1 MKMDKTGACTVIEAT
16 ATIARLAPEV
26 PVLAVAPAV
35 ENMPGPNAT
44 RPGDVIRALN
54 GKTVEVTN
62 TDAEGRLILG
72 DALTWA
78 EQQGATHLVDV
89 ATLTGAVARALGRFM
104 SGGFGTP
111 QEWWDEMAASAR
123 RQGEPLWQLPLNDDY
138 RADMESPYAD
148 MVNSAMAE
156 ASLLHSALF
165 LKEFVTR
172 PWIHLD
178 IAGSAYLQREAPWA
192 ARGATGVMHAS
203 LVELGLGG
211 AG

>member
-1 MKMDKTGACTVIEAT
+1 
-16 ATIARLAPEV
+16 
-26 PVLAVAPAV
+26 
-35 ENMPGPNAT
+35 MPGPHAT

-111 QEWWDEMAASAR
+111 QEWWDEMSASAR